1 MSAPMRKGAPNKD
14 KHLDKRTFSAPA
26 IRLLPDREV
35 ESAKGEKAGAA
46 IVRA

>member
-1 MSAPMRKGAPNKD
+1 MKKGEPKHDNKVD
-14 KHLDKRTFSAPA
+14 KPRQFASSA

-35 ESAKGEKAGAA
+35 ESAKGQSDRAA